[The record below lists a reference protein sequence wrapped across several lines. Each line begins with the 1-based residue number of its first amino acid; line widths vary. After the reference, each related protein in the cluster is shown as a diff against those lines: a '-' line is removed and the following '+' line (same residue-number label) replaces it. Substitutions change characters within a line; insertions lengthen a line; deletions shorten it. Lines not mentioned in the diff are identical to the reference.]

1 MDWERAKTVLILAFL
16 VLNAIFIFQLWL
28 EPMYI
33 DSSMRIEPSQVED
46 KLAEL
51 QYKNITVTAE
61 VPRRLQIM
69 QTLSVRCPEP
79 DYFNDAKAVLGN
91 GAIWVS
97 PANKAI
103 GYRKYIS
110 DAGEAMVYTDGRITF
125 RSASASTKGAIS
137 QDNARETAEKF
148 LRNTL
153 GKPRDARL
161 GRVGQ
166 AEDGTWIVEY
176 YQRWRRKDLEISR
189 IILRVDEN
197 GVLDM
202 DYFWVEIVGFTG
214 ADVPT
219 IPATGALTVAAE
231 RMPSG
236 SVITEI
242 YSSWYSPPVPTEQ
255 WRSYPAWVLLTST
268 GTKYF
273 INAFTGDFEGS
284 EEFPAGKPGSAL
296 K

>member
-28 EPMYI
+28 EPMYL
-33 DSSMRIEPSQVED
+33 DSSMRIELSQVED

-61 VPRRLQIM
+61 VPRRLQM
-69 QTLSVRCPEP
+69 VQMLSVRCPEP
-79 DYFNDAKAVLGN
+79 DYYNDAKAILGA
-91 GAIWVS
+91 GTIWVS
-97 PANKAI
+97 PDNNAVEN
-103 GYRKYIS
+103 RKYFS
-110 DAGEAMVYTDGRITF
+110 DVGEATVYTDGRIIF
-125 RSASASTKGAIS
+125 RSGRSPAEEAMS

-153 GKPRDARL
+153 GKPKDARL
-161 GRVGQ
+161 GRIGQ
-166 AEDGTWIVEY
+166 AEGGTWLIEY
-176 YQRWRRKDLEISR
+176 YQRWRRKDLEVSR
-189 IILRVDEN
+189 IILRVDKN

-202 DYFWVEIVGFTG
+202 EYFWVDIVGFTG

-231 RMPSG
+231 TMPSG
-236 SVITEI
+236 SEITGI

-255 WRSYPAWVLLTST
+255 WRSYPVWVLTTST
-268 GTKYF
+268 GTKYY
-273 INAFTGDFEGS
+273 INAFTGEFEGS